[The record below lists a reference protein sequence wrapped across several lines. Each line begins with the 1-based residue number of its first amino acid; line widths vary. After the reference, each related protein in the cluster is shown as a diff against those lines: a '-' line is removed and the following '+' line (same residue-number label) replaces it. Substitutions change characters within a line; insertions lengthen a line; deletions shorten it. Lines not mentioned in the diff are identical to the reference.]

1 MPLQQIYIEVTMK
14 IQKLFNII
22 IHLICFCLLWEQY
35 SAISQLLHCIL
46 RLMGIKVFSI
56 VAVWQAVLLLWKNYY
71 ESHLHIKYR
80 MSLVFNCYLNFRH
93 EVA

>member
-46 RLMGIKVFSI
+46 RLMGIKVF
-56 VAVWQAVLLLWKNYY
+56 WQAVLLLWKNYY
-71 ESHLHIKYR
+71 ESYLYMKYR
-80 MSLVFNCYLNFRH
+80 MSLVFKCYLNVRQKI
-93 EVA
+93 A